1 MTARTPAR
9 RPVVQQPWI
18 DPVRVVVIGAV
29 IAVHAATAYV
39 VPISWYYQERTTSTW
54 TPVLTSGVVELLA
67 AFGLAPLFLVAGLL
81 AAGSLGRRGPGRY
94 AAARLLRLGL
104 PAVFYVLLV
113 DPMLRWWVASGQ
125 GDDRPLLAWLTDWT
139 GGRGL
144 GPMWF
149 VVALLGFSLIYAGW
163 RRLRPVGPSRPS
175 ELSMSRLLTLAAGIA
190 ALDLLTW
197 PRVPDTVARYWDFE
211 WPHWQAAA
219 GVFVLGVLAG
229 ERGWFRAPSRLL
241 LRVCGCLSLVA
252 LTGLAGLA
260 ALSVQP
266 GNTEIPPGS
275 WQVVIMAGLDGLTV
289 VLAMVWLVDRLQRHQ
304 VGRSPLLAVGAR
316 SSYGA
321 YLVHPVV
328 LVGLS
333 LALRSATWAPEAK
346 LVVVVAI
353 GVPVSFLIGGLGNRL
368 AAPVRAGSGTHRPRA
383 GRRPASTG
391 GRGHALLPGD
401 GPGAGA
407 ALGSGSSKSSPKKWL
422 SGRSGPNALWLA
434 GCDGQDSTMTT
445 YPIVVRESAPHY
457 AATRTATL
465 AVTELPGW
473 LGQTYRQVAMSLGT
487 HRQYPADGPFAR
499 YHRLPDGR
507 FQVTAGFPV
516 AERPVGDGDVIAE
529 WVPGSRVAVLQYAGD
544 YGSMEPAYRAL
555 SEWLSTHDAVAV
567 GDPYEVY
574 RSDPQSDPNPATR
587 RTDIVQPF
595 VPAASS
601 AADRN

>member
-252 LTGLAGLA
+252 LTGLAGLP

-304 VGRSPLLAVGAR
+304 VGRSPLLA
-316 SSYGA
+316 
-321 YLVHPVV
+321 
-328 LVGLS
+328 
-333 LALRSATWAPEAK
+333 
-346 LVVVVAI
+346 
-353 GVPVSFLIGGLGNRL
+353 
-368 AAPVRAGSGTHRPRA
+368 APVRAGSGTHRPGA

-391 GRGHALLPGD
+391 GRGDALLPGD

-407 ALGSGSSKSSPKKWL
+407 VLGSGSSKSSPKKWL

>member
-1 MTARTPAR
+1 MNSKGLC
-9 RPVVQQPWI
+9 
-18 DPVRVVVIGAV
+18 VI
-29 IAVHAATAYV
+29 
-39 VPISWYYQERTTSTW
+39 
-54 TPVLTSGVVELLA
+54 
-67 AFGLAPLFLVAGLL
+67 
-81 AAGSLGRRGPGRY
+81 
-94 AAARLLRLGL
+94 
-104 PAVFYVLLV
+104 
-113 DPMLRWWVASGQ
+113 
-125 GDDRPLLAWLTDWT
+125 
-139 GGRGL
+139 
-144 GPMWF
+144 
-149 VVALLGFSLIYAGW
+149 
-163 RRLRPVGPSRPS
+163 
-175 ELSMSRLLTLAAGIA
+175 
-190 ALDLLTW
+190 
-197 PRVPDTVARYWDFE
+197 
-211 WPHWQAAA
+211 
-219 GVFVLGVLAG
+219 
-229 ERGWFRAPSRLL
+229 
-241 LRVCGCLSLVA
+241 
-252 LTGLAGLA
+252 
-260 ALSVQP
+260 
-266 GNTEIPPGS
+266 
-275 WQVVIMAGLDGLTV
+275 AGLDGLTV

-304 VGRSPLLAVGAR
+304 VGRSPV
-316 SSYGA
+316 
-321 YLVHPVV
+321 
-328 LVGLS
+328 
-333 LALRSATWAPEAK
+333 
-346 LVVVVAI
+346 
-353 GVPVSFLIGGLGNRL
+353 L